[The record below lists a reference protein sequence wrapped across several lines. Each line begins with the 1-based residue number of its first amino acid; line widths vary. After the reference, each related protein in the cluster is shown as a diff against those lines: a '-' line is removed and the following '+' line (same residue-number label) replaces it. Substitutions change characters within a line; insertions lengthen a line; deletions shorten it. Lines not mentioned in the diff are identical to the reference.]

1 MLEELRALLKEVAP
15 DARDA
20 IKWGHP
26 VLEGKRIIFAYSAY
40 TNHLNF
46 MPTGQSLEPF
56 GEELKEY
63 KLGQDTIQFPYN
75 KPLPV
80 ELIRRIA
87 EHRVADMRD
96 NDALW
101 MY

>member
-1 MLEELRALLKEVAP
+1 M
-15 DARDA
+15 
-20 IKWGHP
+20 
-26 VLEGKRIIFAYSAY
+26 FAYSAY

-56 GEELKEY
+56 KEELKEY
-63 KLGQDTIQFPYN
+63 KLGQDTIQFPYD